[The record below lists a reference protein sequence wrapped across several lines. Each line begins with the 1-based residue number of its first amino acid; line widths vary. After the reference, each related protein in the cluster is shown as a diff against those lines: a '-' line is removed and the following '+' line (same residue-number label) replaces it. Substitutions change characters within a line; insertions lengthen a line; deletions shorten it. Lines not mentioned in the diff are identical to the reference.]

1 MCIVT
6 AAESRVS
13 LPTAGST
20 GRFPTLTRVG
30 VAAVAYTLF
39 MGAACAAWHRAVG
52 TAPAWWAPLVSF
64 APALLAAACALT
76 AQHDRRQYVARL
88 LAVALMG
95 PLLVLFWSLDGPTRP
110 GLGMAL
116 AIAYALVHGA
126 AFVLAVWWLAA
137 FTTQIA
143 PQATAAAASGATLAR
158 RILSLRALGLPL
170 DVRETAP
177 ARELQISWL
186 PTGQPER
193 RHVVQLRLDAADRT
207 VAVHERLQAD
217 AAAPAD
223 ADEASMR
230 GPGEPAFDPAR
241 PAAQRVWLRTVQ
253 TTMLDAERL
262 RDVPLA
268 LQDERAV
275 WTGAGA
281 PALPD
286 TDTLMAALAAIV
298 TRSGWAWQ
306 PRLG

>member
-1 MCIVT
+1 MSLS
-6 AAESRVS
+6 AAG
-13 LPTAGST
+13 PA
-20 GRFPTLTRVG
+20 GRFPALTRVG
-30 VAAVAYTLF
+30 IAAVAYTLV
-39 MGAACAAWHRAVG
+39 MGAACAAWHRAAG
-52 TAPAWWAPLVSF
+52 TAPAWWALLVSF
-64 APALLAAACALT
+64 APALLALSFALT

-126 AFVLAVWWLAA
+126 AFLLAVWWLAA

-143 PQATAAAASGATLAR
+143 PEATAAAASGATLAR

-177 ARELQISWL
+177 ARELEISWF
-186 PTGQPER
+186 PTSQAGR
-193 RHVVQLRLDAADRT
+193 RHVVRLRLDDARRE
-207 VAVHERLQAD
+207 VAVHERLHAD
-217 AAAPAD
+217 GAAPAD

-230 GPGEPAFDPAR
+230 SPGEPAFDPAR
-241 PAAQRVWLRTVQ
+241 PDAQRVWLRTVQ
-253 TTMLDAERL
+253 TTMLDAQRL

-268 LQDERAV
+268 LQDERAA
-275 WTGAGA
+275 WTGPGA

-286 TDTLMAALAAIV
+286 TDTLMAMLAAIV